1 MAGDGAA
8 QTSPIPPPTQQPGT
22 AGEAEGDPNLPPQ
35 PDSPGTFA
43 ARQRELARDLIIK
56 EQQIEYL
63 ISVLPGI
70 GASEAEQESRIRELE
85 TQLRDVE
92 KERTAKTQEL
102 RNLRGRLE
110 SVLGAVSVG
119 IYGDKEYQK

>member
-1 MAGDGAA
+1 M
-8 QTSPIPPPTQQPGT
+8 
-22 AGEAEGDPNLPPQ
+22 
-35 PDSPGTFA
+35 
-43 ARQRELARDLIIK
+43 
-56 EQQIEYL
+56 
-63 ISVLPGI
+63 LPGI

-102 RNLRGRLE
+102 RKLRVRLE

-119 IYGDKEYQK
+119 IYGDKEYQR

>member
-1 MAGDGAA
+1 M
-8 QTSPIPPPTQQPGT
+8 
-22 AGEAEGDPNLPPQ
+22 
-35 PDSPGTFA
+35 
-43 ARQRELARDLIIK
+43 
-56 EQQIEYL
+56 
-63 ISVLPGI
+63 LPGI

-102 RNLRGRLE
+102 RKLRSRLE

-119 IYGDKEYQK
+119 IYGDKEYQR